1 MDTRKLSLFTATVV
15 LLVAGFAPPLSQST
29 RAAQSPRSGV
39 AWDDTIRFIENV
51 GQFHS
56 DARFLAQGDSTS
68 LWLDGDGMWLTT
80 ARRGSEHVGERE
92 PKPRQAVNLRL
103 SFSGAAPQPRI
114 EPFGRQDA
122 RVHYYLGHDP
132 AQWRSNVPVWSGVR
146 YVGLYPGVDLE
157 IGGMNGRWVW
167 RLICRLSCRTA
178 LQDVRLRLEG
188 AEGVA
193 VDGAYLRLDTAVGDL
208 MLPLLAAGDVSFAR
222 RPDVDAMAGGAF
234 EVAAP
239 FSPAALAGD
248 AAPAVDYSEDAYFG
262 TYLGGSSTEWS
273 DDVAV
278 GGSGDV
284 VDSARQRA
292 IYVTGWTT
300 SPDFPTDPPGATTLN
315 GTSDAFV
322 TKLRRVASYVTPDYS
337 AYIGGSIQERG
348 TGIAVD
354 GDDNVYLTGWTS
366 SSDFPVTPDAFDPTF
381 NTCGDCQPCSYE
393 VDAFVAKLDSTG
405 VLTYSTYLGGSHYSV
420 PGLGKRC
427 GEDEGAAIAVDASGY
442 VYVTGSVYSEDFPT
456 TPGAYDRQL
465 SNPSIGVNQDTF
477 VAKLDPSISG
487 SASLLYAT
495 YVGGGIASQG
505 KAIAVDGSGTVY
517 VTGYAETFS
526 GQNLFPTTP
535 GAYDRE
541 INRGSGG
548 DAFAFKLDPAGNG
561 AADMVYSTLLG
572 GIGVG
577 YLDQGEG
584 IVVDAAGRMYVA
596 GRTSSPNFPI
606 TSGAYDTT
614 CGSDG
619 ACDGRT
625 DAFVTELNPAGGGQ
639 TDLVYSTFVGGNY
652 FEGFLGEGDIALGPN
667 GDVYITGDTGSD
679 AGFPITPDAYDLIP
693 DTASCDAY
701 VVRLRLQGNG
711 ASDLVYG
718 TYLGG
723 SDHDHGSAIALDR
736 DGRVYV
742 VGDTESWDFPTTQRA
757 FDKFYNGGQ
766 DAFAIRLLAPPAPDL
781 SASTKAVDRDEAVA
795 GEVVT
800 FTVHLVNSGV
810 LSAAA
815 SFTDTLP
822 SELLLQGSPASSSGA
837 APNVDGQTIT
847 WSGVVT
853 GNTTVDITY
862 ATLLT
867 STVET
872 EPTACNYAQ
881 VDDGYGHVYVRRTC
895 VNGWETFL
903 PLVVRDWK

>member
-1 MDTRKLSLFTATVV
+1 MSLITIAVV
-15 LLVAGFAPPLSQST
+15 LLAAGFAPPLSQPT
-29 RAAQSPRSGV
+29 RAAQSPRSGA
-39 AWDDTIRFIENV
+39 AWDGSVRFIQNV
-51 GQFHS
+51 GQFHP
-56 DARFLAQGDSTS
+56 DARFLVRGDRAA
-68 LWLDGDGMWLTT
+68 LWLAGDGMWLT
-80 ARRGSEHVGERE
+80 AAERGPERVGERE
-92 PKPRQAVNLRL
+92 PQPRQAVNLKL
-103 SFSGAAPQPRI
+103 SFPGAAPQPHI

-132 AQWRSNVPVWSGVR
+132 AQWHTNVPVWSGVR
-146 YVGLYPGVDLE
+146 YVDLYSGVDLE
-157 IGGMNGRWVW
+157 VGGAGGRWAW
-167 RLICRLSCRTA
+167 RLVCRADCRTA
-178 LQDVRLRLEG
+178 LRDVRLRVEG
-188 AEGVA
+188 AESLA
-193 VDGAYLRLDTAVGDL
+193 VDGGSLHLDTVVGETA
-208 MLPLLAAGDVSFAR
+208 LPLVAAEGDVFAR
-222 RPDVDAMAGGAF
+222 RPVVDRLTDGAF
-234 EVAAP
+234 EIADP
-239 FSPAALAGD
+239 FSAPVFAGDTATALAY
-248 AAPAVDYSEDAYFG
+248 PEEAYFG
-262 TYLGGSSTEWS
+262 TYLGGSGTEWA

-300 SPDFPTDPPGATTLN
+300 SSDFPTDPPGATTLN

-354 GDDNVYLTGWTS
+354 GEDNVYLTGWTS
-366 SSDFPVTPDAFDPTF
+366 SSDFPVTPDAFDTTF

-405 VLTYSTYLGGSHYSV
+405 VLTYSTYLGGSYYTV
-420 PGLGKRC
+420 PGLGKYC
-427 GEDEGAAIAVDASGY
+427 GEDYGAAIAIDDAGI
-442 VYVTGSVYSEDFPT
+442 VYVTGSVYSEDLPT
-456 TPGAYDRQL
+456 TAGAYDRQL
-465 SNPSIGVNQDTF
+465 SNPSIGINQDTF
-477 VAKLDPSISG
+477 VAKLDPSVSG
-487 SASLLYAT
+487 SSGLLYAT

-505 KAIAVDGSGTVY
+505 KDIALDGSGAVY

-577 YLDQGEG
+577 YLDRGEG

-596 GRTSSPNFPI
+596 GRTASPNFP
-606 TSGAYDTT
+606 TTPGAYDTT
-614 CGSDG
+614 CGTDG

-625 DAFVTELNPAGGGQ
+625 DAFVTKLNPAGGGQ
-639 TDLVYSTFVGGNY
+639 TDLAYSTFVGGNL

-667 GDVYITGDTGSD
+667 GDVYITGDTGSN

-693 DTASCDAY
+693 DTVSGDAY
-701 VVRLRLQGNG
+701 VVRLRFQGNG
-711 ASDLVYG
+711 ANDLVYG

-723 SDHDHGSAIALDR
+723 SDHDHGSAIALDQ

-742 VGDTESWDFPTTQRA
+742 AGDTESWDFATTQRA

-781 SASTKAVDRDEAVA
+781 SASTKAVDPDEAVA

-800 FTVHLVNSGV
+800 FTVHLANSGV

-815 SFTDTLP
+815 SITDTLP
-822 SELLLQGSPASSSGA
+822 SELLLQGSPVSSSGA
-837 APNVDGQTIT
+837 APSVDGQTIT

-853 GNTTVDITY
+853 GNTTIDITY

-872 EPTACNYAQ
+872 KPAACNYAQ
-881 VDDGYGHVYVRRTC
+881 VDDGYGHVYVRLAC
-895 VNGWETFL
+895 VNAHEVFL
-903 PLVVRDWK
+903 PLVLRDW